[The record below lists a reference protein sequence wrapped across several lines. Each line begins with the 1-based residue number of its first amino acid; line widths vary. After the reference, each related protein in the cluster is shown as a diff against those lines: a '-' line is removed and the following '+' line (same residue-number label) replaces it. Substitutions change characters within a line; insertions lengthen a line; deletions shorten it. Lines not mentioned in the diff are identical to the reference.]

1 MLVEEA
7 VLLRERRGEGG
18 GGGGCGQV
26 EWVGDADGGGAG
38 EAGGVAVNVGV
49 EGPEPCMA
57 GWAEEAGAMLGW
69 PARGV
74 TTTGAGCVATKY
86 RRKSRSSGD

>member
-1 MLVEEA
+1 MPQHVGDIA
-7 VLLRERRGEGG
+7 ASRVLHGGEGDEG
-18 GGGGCGQV
+18 GDTDESDV
-26 EWVGDADGGGAG
+26 G
-38 EAGGVAVNVGV
+38 EAGAVVIDVGV

-69 PARGV
+69 PAGG
-74 TTTGAGCVATKY
+74 TTTAGAGCMATRS